1 MSAMPTE
8 HLFHTG
14 GEAAA
19 DLAGRIA
26 ILLADAIAQRGVAT
40 IAVSGGRSPRPV
52 LEALSKEPIDWTKL
66 IVTLVDERWVDPVS
80 ADSNERL
87 VRETLLQGPAAE
99 ARFVPMKTHAPDA
112 YLGQAEVEQAFAALP
127 WPLDIVLLGMGDD
140 GHTASLF
147 PEAAELAE
155 GLSSPARTIAVSP
168 PAAPHQRL
176 SLTASAILA
185 SRHIFLQIG
194 GAAKKAVYDRALAGG
209 PVEELPI
216 RLALLQDIAPV
227 EVWISKS

>member
-1 MSAMPTE
+1 MPTE
-8 HLFHTG
+8 HIFATG
-14 GEAAA
+14 AEAAT

-26 ILLADAIAQRGVAT
+26 RILTDAMAARGVAT

-52 LEALSKEPIDWTKL
+52 LEALAKEPLDWTKL
-66 IVTLVDERWVDPVS
+66 TVTLVDERWVEPSS

-87 VRETLLQGPAAE
+87 VREVLLQGPAAE
-99 ARFVPMKTHAPDA
+99 ARLVPMKNAAADA
-112 YLGQAEVEQAFAALP
+112 YVGQAEVEQAFAALP

-147 PEAAELAE
+147 PEAKELAE
-155 GLSSPARTIAVSP
+155 GLSSPARTIAVTP

-176 SLTASAILA
+176 SFTASAIRD

-216 RLALLQDIAPV
+216 RLALLQDETPV
-227 EVWISKS
+227 EVWMAEN